1 MKITFLGTSCMFPT
15 IERNHTG
22 ILLNYG
28 SENILFDCGEN
39 IQRQLRIAKIS
50 PTKITKIL
58 LTHLHGDHILGL
70 PGLIFT
76 LEASNYTKT
85 LEIYGPKGTKLFFKK
100 MMNLYRLDEIK
111 IKVTE
116 INNKVFLK
124 TREFNLEAYSLKHNI
139 PCLAYSFIENPKR
152 RINLNYM
159 KKFNLTKDPLLG
171 NLQQGKNIVYKGK
184 KIKAK
189 DATYLIPGKKI
200 TLILDTIPCTNCIKA
215 AKNSDLLIAE
225 ATFSDEL
232 KEKAR
237 LFKHL
242 TASQSAQIAKSSK
255 SKKLILTHFSQRY
268 KDVKGLEKEAKKIFK
283 NTISA
288 YDFLN
293 IEIA

>member
-1 MKITFLGTSCMFPT
+1 MFPT
-15 IERNHTG
+15 VKRNHTG

-50 PTKITKIL
+50 PARITKIL
-58 LTHLHGDHILGL
+58 LTHLHGDHILGI

-76 LEASNYTKT
+76 LEASNYSKT

-100 MMNLYRLDEIK
+100 MMNLYKLDEIK
-111 IKVTE
+111 TKITE
-116 INNKVFLK
+116 INKKTFLK
-124 TREFNLEAYSLKHNI
+124 TKEFNLEAYPLKHNI
-139 PCLAYSFIENPKR
+139 QCLAYSFIENQKR
-152 RINLNYM
+152 KININYM
-159 KKFNLTKDPLLG
+159 KKFNLTQHPIIGK
-171 NLQQGKNIVYKGK
+171 LQQGRNIVYKGK
-184 KIKAK
+184 EIKAK

-200 TLILDTIPCTNCIKA
+200 TLILDTIPCKNCVKA

-242 TASQSAQIAKSSK
+242 TAAQSAQIAKTSK

-268 KDVKGLEKEAKKIFK
+268 KDVKILEKEAKKIFK
-283 NTISA
+283 NTILA
-288 YDFLN
+288 YDFMK
-293 IEIA
+293 IEL

>member
-1 MKITFLGTSCMFPT
+1 MFPT

-22 ILLNYG
+22 ILLNYS

-76 LEASNYTKT
+76 LESSNYSKT

-100 MMNLYRLDEIK
+100 MMQLYKLDEIK
-111 IKVTE
+111 IKITE
-116 INNKVFLK
+116 INKKIFLK
-124 TREFNLEAYSLKHNI
+124 TKEFNLEAYPLKHNI

-152 RINLNYM
+152 RINLSYL
-159 KKFNLTKDPLLG
+159 KKFNLTQNPILG
-171 NLQQGKNIVYKGK
+171 KLQQGKDIIYKGK

-200 TLILDTIPCTNCIKA
+200 TLILDTIPCPNCIKA

-242 TASQSAQIAKSSK
+242 TAAQSAQIAKSSK

-268 KDVKGLEKEAKKIFK
+268 KDVKKLELEARKIFK
-283 NTISA
+283 NTILA
-288 YDFLN
+288 HDFL
-293 IEIA
+293 EINL